1 MFLQAVNFTSYHL
14 IRRTLGRFQYVARI
28 NVDVTFVQLM
38 VLAKSLEQ
46 VVTVFTTD
54 IKHWQKR
61 KID

>member
-1 MFLQAVNFTSYHL
+1 MFLQAVNFTSYRL

-28 NVDVTFVQLM
+28 TVDVTFVQLM

-54 IKHWQKR
+54 IKH
-61 KID
+61 